1 MKKTALMGAAVALCL
16 PLAAE
21 PLVKSGDKIA
31 FLGDSIT
38 QFGNHN
44 EGGYVNLVMDGLAQV
59 GVRAEKIPAG
69 VSGNKSNQMLA
80 RLQRD
85 VLDKKPTWMTFNC
98 GVNDINHRD
107 GVDLAHYRT
116 NVTEILD
123 RCAAAGVRVILT
135 TPTLCTEGNWRT
147 AGANR
152 KEEDYCAF
160 LRETAAARK
169 LPLAD
174 LNADER
180 ELLDSPDCPAVGL
193 TFDGLHV
200 NGYGNVMMA
209 KGILRAMGLTEEQL
223 AKVEATWRLKVRAQ
237 QPFGMH
243 WTNWKD
249 SDKCITLDMAD
260 LVARRAAAKGIKPQA
275 YLMAK
280 LNDRAPDLD
289 GRRWRYETETPVLK
303 GAPADGLHGRVA
315 PLERIDERNA
325 VGDESARTW
334 SATAW
339 RNERVNGQLV
349 VWTKAPAEQ
358 VRVRFG
364 DLRGAGGTIPASAL
378 SARFVRYTT
387 ASMLHPNEGGPR
399 TQMTGDILD
408 DAVSVSLPTNG
419 FRPVW
424 LTAKVPAAAKA
435 GRYAG
440 TAEVVAAGGRKLA
453 FAIDLVVQ
461 DETLPEPKD
470 WKFFLDLWQHP
481 WAVARYHGVKPF
493 SKEHYALM
501 RPLWEELANAGQK
514 AITTTITDLPWNHQ
528 NYDPYHSMVR
538 HVRKPD
544 GTFARDFALWDEYVA
559 FCESCGLGPQVHCY
573 TMATWGHVVY
583 WEDEATGDTVKAV
596 LKPGTPEHK
605 AFWGPF
611 LTEFRDH
618 VKAQGRLGRVYIA
631 LDERSR
637 EELYATAELIRTCG
651 AGLKLEM
658 AGNKK
663 PSEFAGITIDN
674 YCQYVQH
681 ITPEYLKE
689 VRETRP
695 SERFT
700 STFYVCCGPAR
711 PNTFTDSPL
720 AESTWC
726 GLYAAANGLDGFL
739 RWAYVNWARDPLADT
754 TFGHWRPG
762 DTFLVYP
769 GCRAS
774 SRWEM
779 LRDGIEACEK
789 VRILRERGALTPRLR
804 AALAKIDWQAAHR
817 KSDGEV
823 AADVAEVLAAIAEA
837 SR

>member
-1 MKKTALMGAAVALCL
+1 MRELALIGAAVALCL

-21 PLVKSGDKIA
+21 PLVKSGDRIA

-180 ELLDSPDCPAVGL
+180 ALLDSPDCPADGL

-260 LVARRAAAKGIKPQA
+260 LVARRAAAKGMKPQA

-325 VGDESARTW
+325 VGDESVRTW

-408 DAVSVSLPTNG
+408 DAVRVSLPTNG

-424 LTAKVPAAAKA
+424 LTARVPAAAKA

-538 HVRKPD
+538 HVRKAD
-544 GTFARDFALWDEYVA
+544 GTYVRDFALWDEYVA

-739 RWAYVNWARDPLADT
+739 RWAYVNWAHDPLADT
-754 TFGHWRPG
+754 TFGLWRPG

-774 SRWEM
+774 CRWEM